1 MTKNDLRR
9 EGLAL
14 RDALDPDFR
23 AQASL
28 AIAMRLLALRELAAP
43 RGLVV
48 SGYWPIRS
56 EVDPRPALEAIA
68 ARGASLSLPAVA
80 GDEIVFRAW
89 APGEAL
95 TSGPFGLSEPSP
107 EAPETRPDVLLTP
120 LSRYDRAHNR
130 IGYGKGHYDLA
141 IAKLSAVKPVL
152 TIGLAFSVQGAAI
165 IPAEAHDRRLD
176 IVVTEMET
184 LRD

>member
-14 RDALDPDFR
+14 RDALSPEFR

-28 AIAMRLLALRELAAP
+28 AIAVNVLALPELASP

-48 SGYWPIRS
+48 AGYWPIRS
-56 EVDPRPALEAIA
+56 EVDPRPTFEALAV
-68 ARGASLSLPAVA
+68 RGVRLALPAVL
-80 GDEIVFRAW
+80 GDEITFRAW
-89 APGEAL
+89 ASGEAL
-95 TSGPFGLSEPSP
+95 ASGPFGLSEPAP
-107 EAPETRPDVLLTP
+107 EAAETAPDVLLTP
-120 LSRYDRAHNR
+120 LSRYDRARNR

-141 IAKLSAVKPVL
+141 IAKLAAVKPVL
-152 TIGLAFSVQGAAI
+152 TIGLAFSVQATANIAA
-165 IPAEAHDRRLD
+165 EGHDRRLD
-176 IVVTEMET
+176 IVVTETEI